1 MGRSGLRLGVRRS
14 CRGVVMKI
22 LMIDNYDS
30 FTYNLVQMLEELEGV
45 KVTVKRNDEVSLGDA
60 EQCEKIVLS
69 PGPGIPSEAGMMPQI
84 VREFAETKSI
94 LGVCL
99 GHQCIGEVFGGA
111 LLNIDQPIHG
121 KATPIEVI
129 DPSEPLFQGLPK
141 SFSVGRYHSWV
152 VRTEGFPAHELTVT
166 AVDSGGQIMAL
177 RHNRLR
183 VRGVQFHPESILTEH
198 GHKML
203 RSFVEL

>member
-1 MGRSGLRLGVRRS
+1 VEGN
-14 CRGVVMKI
+14 MKI
-22 LMIDNYDS
+22 LMLDNYDS

-45 KVTVKRNDEVSLGDA
+45 KVTVRRNDEIALSEV
-60 EQCEKIVLS
+60 EPFEKIVLS
-69 PGPGIPSEAGMMPQI
+69 PGPGIPSEAGMMPEI
-84 VREFAETKSI
+84 VRQFAETKSI

-99 GHQCIGEVFGGA
+99 GHQCIGEVFGGT

-129 DPSEPLFQGLPK
+129 DPTELLFRGLPR

-152 VRTEGFPAHELTVT
+152 VKNEQFPVDELTVT
-166 AVDSGGQIMAL
+166 AVDNCGQVMAL

-198 GHKML
+198 GHEML

>member
-1 MGRSGLRLGVRRS
+1 
-14 CRGVVMKI
+14 MKI
-22 LMIDNYDS
+22 LMLDNYDS

-45 KVTVKRNDEVSLGDA
+45 KVTVRRNDEITLSEV
-60 EQCEKIVLS
+60 EPFEKIVLS
-69 PGPGIPSEAGMMPQI
+69 PGPGIPSGAGMMPEI

-99 GHQCIGEVFGGA
+99 GHQCIGEVFGGT

-129 DPSEPLFQGLPK
+129 DPTELLFRGLPR

-152 VRTEGFPAHELTVT
+152 VKNEQFPVDELTVT
-166 AVDSGGQIMAL
+166 AVDNCGQVMAL

-198 GHKML
+198 GHEML